1 MKSKSSKSVTSTL
14 SNIDEEAEDFVLE
27 KADKNLSVNDK
38 STVTC
43 KNKKAYIFPKSISST
58 RPECFV
64 VRFDKQDKYLAGGFS
79 SGHILLYDLEKQSL
93 EKFMSTSEYPIT
105 NLRWKT
111 TIGKSILIS
120 VHADGRIAQWFPTQG
135 KILYE
140 LQEKDNIIM
149 ALDYHRA
156 GTLFATAGSDNKVRI
171 YDDETKTLA
180 IQMEKDLKNIEHS
193 NRIFSVCFHKT
204 KGDLLVS
211 GGWDNTVKF
220 FDIREKK
227 IIGSIYGPH
236 VVGDSLDLR
245 ENYLLTGSASIKDQL
260 QIWDIRTYKLVETIE
275 LSTDQKQI
283 VSNINCA
290 QFSKCNSKFGQTFAV
305 GGLKKNQLRVFSDN
319 PPEFHSNGLFQKWHP
334 LVEMDNLSV
343 PIYSLDYM
351 HSQNSLAYSFGKGVI
366 VQMDLATKTL

>member
-14 SNIDEEAEDFVLE
+14 SNIDEEAEDFVIE
-27 KADKNLSVNDK
+27 KADKNLSINEH
-38 STVTC
+38 STITS
-43 KNKKAYIFPKSISST
+43 KNKKAFIFPKSISTS

-93 EKFMSTSEYPIT
+93 EKFMSCSEYPIT

-120 VHADGRIAQWFPTQG
+120 VHADGRISQWFPTQG

-180 IQMEKDLKNIEHS
+180 IQMEKDLTNTEHT

-211 GGWDNTVKF
+211 GGWDNSVKF

-227 IIGSIYGPH
+227 IIGSLYGPH
-236 VVGDSLDLR
+236 IVGDSLDLR
-245 ENYLLTGSASIKDQL
+245 ENYLLTGAASINNQL
-260 QIWDIRTYKLVETIE
+260 QIWDIRNYKLVETIE
-275 LSTDQKQI
+275 LASDNKQV
-283 VSNINCA
+283 VSNINCV
-290 QFSKCNSKFGQTFAV
+290 QYSKYNGKLGQTFAC
-305 GGLKKNQLRVFSDN
+305 GGIKRNQMRVFSDN
-319 PPEFHSNGLFQKWHP
+319 PPDFHSHGKFNQWYP
-334 LVEMDNLSV
+334 IVEMDNLSV

-351 HSQNSLAYSFGKGVI
+351 HSRNSIAYSFGKGMI
-366 VQMDLATKTL
+366 VQMDLEFKN